1 MGKLNVTILRYMS
14 QEEMRVLTAIE
25 MGMKNHE
32 LVPGPLATS
41 IANLKH
47 GGVHKVLKDLCKNK
61 LLTYERGKHYD
72 GYRLTNSGYDF
83 LALKT
88 LSSRH
93 VINEFGNQI
102 GTGKESNIYVVLD
115 EDKHF
120 YCLKIHRLGRVCFR
134 NIKEKRDYHKN
145 RKTASWIYLSRISAT
160 KEFAYMKALYG
171 RGLPVPRPVD
181 FNRHCVVMELVVGRP
196 LSQVQ
201 SVENVEELYDELM
214 NLIVKFGNLGVI
226 HGDFN
231 EFNIMITDD
240 EKPVIIDFPQMI
252 STLHPD
258 AEMYFNR
265 DVHCIRAFFRRRF
278 NYESS
283 LSPSFHDVMR
293 EDTLDAEVSASGFTK
308 RMELDLMKQVLNS
321 ENEEEEIDVMEDE
334 GGVEEFYSCD
344 EDENTTYSHE
354 KEKLVM
360 FEHLS
365 ENSEPEEQ
373 NDDNCSVA
381 DGRHYFGSVRSYST
395 SSTIAPQVIQSKV
408 KKALMNREKKELRK
422 RIVAKGE
429 ASATTRSRRENRDI
443 IKESN
448 GIWGWN

>member
-1 MGKLNVTILRYMS
+1 
-14 QEEMRVLTAIE
+14 
-25 MGMKNHE
+25 
-32 LVPGPLATS
+32 
-41 IANLKH
+41 
-47 GGVHKVLKDLCKNK
+47 
-61 LLTYERGKHYD
+61 
-72 GYRLTNSGYDF
+72 
-83 LALKT
+83 
-88 LSSRH
+88 
-93 VINEFGNQI
+93 
-102 GTGKESNIYVVLD
+102 
-115 EDKHF
+115 
-120 YCLKIHRLGRVCFR
+120 
-134 NIKEKRDYHKN
+134 
-145 RKTASWIYLSRISAT
+145 
-160 KEFAYMKALYG
+160 
-171 RGLPVPRPVD
+171 
-181 FNRHCVVMELVVGRP
+181 
-196 LSQVQ
+196 
-201 SVENVEELYDELM
+201 
-214 NLIVKFGNLGVI
+214 
-226 HGDFN
+226 
-231 EFNIMITDD
+231 
-240 EKPVIIDFPQMI
+240 
-252 STLHPD
+252 
-258 AEMYFNR
+258 
-265 DVHCIRAFFRRRF
+265 
-278 NYESS
+278 
-283 LSPSFHDVMR
+283 
-293 EDTLDAEVSASGFTK
+293 
-308 RMELDLMKQVLNS
+308 MKQVLNS